1 MIYLCTIQAAWSSH
15 GNGSPTLGRVRERG
29 NECGWLALTVKSTQ
43 PRATWEDDLNEGW
56 GIALIKITD
65 VEDSLLWTTL
75 FPRQG
80 F

>member
-1 MIYLCTIQAAWSSH
+1 MIYQCTIQAAWSSH

-29 NECGWLALTVKSTQ
+29 NECGWLALTVKLTQ
-43 PRATWEDDLNEGW
+43 PRGTWEDGLNEGLRV
-56 GIALIKITD
+56 ALIKIIG
-65 VEDSLLWTTL
+65 VEDSLLWVTL

>member
-15 GNGSPTLGRVRERG
+15 GNGSPTLGRLRERG
-29 NECGWLALTVKSTQ
+29 SECGWVALTVKSTQ
-43 PRATWEDDLNEGW
+43 PRVTWEDGLNEGL
-56 GIALIKITD
+56 GVVLIKVID